1 MAVNKKYRAGEKKK
15 TSPNRILLNG
25 TSLKMSRKKLINL
38 GFGDERRDINVSYYY
53 YNFSLTLT
61 LWIQTLIQSLSESH
75 GLAAPLTGQ
84 RQTELWDPVG
94 MEKTPHQVRWPY
106 LSIQNETGP

>member
-1 MAVNKKYRAGEKKK
+1 MAVNKNIGLREKKK

-53 YNFSLTLT
+53 YNFSLTLM
-61 LWIQTLIQSLSESH
+61 LLIQPLIWSFSCSW
-75 GLAAPLTGQ
+75 GLAALLKCQ
-84 RQTELWDPVG
+84 RQV
-94 MEKTPHQVRWPY
+94 
-106 LSIQNETGP
+106 